1 MNKKISS
8 GAKRAILVAAAAVA
22 AFGSAAL
29 AASPAGADSST
40 GKYYTI
46 EHTEFS
52 TRVFTA
58 ASSSSGSAVS
68 LSTYTGSDRQHWLWE
83 PADGLGMHLV
93 NKSTGLCL
101 NADFSSAPLTQKPCA
116 EVSAQLWLWRHPIGA
131 TSRLINKP
139 TNNVLGDPAVT
150 ASGTSLQLLPQ
161 YTFDHLSQKFKQRF
175 RGQS

>member
-1 MNKKISS
+1 MNRKIRS
-8 GAKRAILVAAAAVA
+8 GAKRAVLGAAAAVA
-22 AFGSAAL
+22 LGAGAL
-29 AASPAGADSST
+29 ASSPAGADSST

-58 ASSSSGSAVS
+58 ASSSPGSAVS
-68 LSTYTGSDRQHWLWE
+68 LSPYTGSDRQHWLWE

-116 EVSAQLWLWRHPIGA
+116 EVSSQLWLWRSPIGG

-139 TNNVLGDPAVT
+139 SNNVLGDSAVT
-150 ASGTSLQLLPQ
+150 ASGTSLRLLAQ
-161 YTFDHLSQKFKQRF
+161 YTFEHPSQILKQKF